1 VEASG
6 TLRASRA
13 ADYFPDVHLTYTW
26 MGSRVE
32 DGVVS
37 SSQTAGGLDTIDGN
51 RLPYAPEHTVVVGL
65 SRDFDFG
72 LSLGANAKYVSWVYT
87 DYENLKQTKNR
98 GDIGPIDGYVVY
110 DASASYT
117 RGRYTI
123 FANGKNLF
131 DNVYISSRMHSSPY
145 ITAANAQG
153 ILIGP
158 RRQINAGASVSF

>member
-1 VEASG
+1 EASG

-13 ADYFPDVHLTYTW
+13 LGFLPDVHAAYTW
-26 MGSRVE
+26 MRSEVL
-32 DGVVS
+32 DGVVT
-37 SSQTAGGLDTIDGN
+37 SSQTAGGLDTINGN
-51 RLPYAPEHTVVVGL
+51 RLPYAPEHTLVLGL
-65 SRDFDFG
+65 SRDFGFG
-72 LSLGANAKYVSWVYT
+72 LKLGANAKYVSWVYT

-117 RGRYTI
+117 RGRYTL
-123 FANGKNLF
+123 FANAKNLL

-158 RRQINAGASVSF
+158 RRQVNAGASVSF